1 MPWRYLLV
9 FIGVF
14 ASSTA
19 VIMIRM
25 SHTHPAVL
33 AALRLLIASALLA
46 PLFWREWRQ
55 NRAAYTRDHWRRS
68 LWPAVL
74 LAAHLASW
82 GYGARMTFTAQAS
95 LIANL
100 VPIALPFYLHWIV
113 NERINRIEILGT
125 AIALGGVA
133 LLTARAALTHS
144 GDFLGNLVCFGSML
158 AAAGYVALGRRNRDF
173 PSLWLY
179 VVPVY
184 LQAGLISLVVSLPWI
199 ATFEF
204 RSRREWLLMFGLAF
218 LPTIVGHSIINY
230 GVRHLRGQV
239 VALANVLQFVFAGA
253 MAYVLFREQPAPL
266 FYAASAVVVAGV
278 ALVIFSAPTPLPSE
292 AVD

>member
-1 MPWRYLLV
+1 MPRRYALL

-19 VIMIRM
+19 VIMIRL

-33 AALRLLIASALLA
+33 GALRLLLAAALLA
-46 PLFWREWRQ
+46 PLYWNARRKHQ
-55 NRAAYTRDHWRRS
+55 AVYTREHRART
-68 LWPAVL
+68 LLPAAL
-74 LAAHLASW
+74 LAVHFISW
-82 GYGARMTFTAQAS
+82 GYGSRLTPVASAS

-100 VPIALPFYLHWIV
+100 VPIALPFFLHYLV
-113 NERINRIEILGT
+113 GERINRTEVIGT
-125 AIALGGVA
+125 ALALSGVVA
-133 LLTARAALTHS
+133 LTAPGLRAGSA
-144 GDFLGNLVCFGSML
+144 GFWGNVICFGSMI

-184 LQAGLISLVVSLPWI
+184 LQAGLICLVVSLPWLGGFDI
-199 ATFEF
+199 
-204 RSRREWLLMFGLAF
+204 SSGREWLLMLGLAV
-218 LPTIVGHSIINY
+218 LPTILGHSMINY

-239 VALANVLQFVFAGA
+239 VSLCNVTQFVFAGILG
-253 MAYVLFREQPAPL
+253 YLIFHEQPSPL
-266 FYAASAVVVAGV
+266 FYAASTLVVAGI
-278 ALVIFSAPTPLPSE
+278 ALVVFSSPTQLPA

>member
-1 MPWRYLLV
+1 MPWRYVLV

-33 AALRLLIASALLA
+33 AALRLLIASVLLG
-46 PLFWREWRQ
+46 PLFWRELQQ
-55 NRAAYTRDHWRRS
+55 NREAYTRDHWRRS
-68 LWPAVL
+68 HWPAVL
-74 LAAHLASW
+74 LALHLVSW
-82 GYGARMTFTAQAS
+82 GYGSRMTFSAQAS

-113 NERINRIEILGT
+113 GERINRIEFLGT

-133 LLTARAALTHS
+133 LLTVRAAVTHS
-144 GDFLGNLVCFGSML
+144 GDFVGNLVCFGSML

-184 LQAGLISLVVSLPWI
+184 LQAGLISLLVSIPWLGS
-199 ATFEF
+199 FQF
-204 RSRREWLLMFGLAF
+204 GSSREWLLMLGLACI
-218 LPTIVGHSIINY
+218 PTIIGHSMINY

-239 VALANVLQFVFAGA
+239 VSLCNVLQFVFAGV
-253 MAYVLFREQPAPL
+253 MAYFLFREKPAPL
-266 FYAASAVVVAGV
+266 FYAASAIVVAGV
-278 ALVIFSAPTPLPSE
+278 ALVILSAPTPLP
-292 AVD
+292 ADPVD

>member
-1 MPWRYLLV
+1 MPWRYVLV

-25 SHTHPAVL
+25 SHTHPATL
-33 AALRLLIASALLA
+33 AALRLLIASVLLA
-46 PLFWREWRQ
+46 PLFWRELRQ
-55 NRAAYTRDHWRRS
+55 HRAAYTRGHWQRS
-68 LWPAVL
+68 VWPAVL
-74 LAAHLASW
+74 LAVHLISW
-82 GYGARMTFTAQAS
+82 GYGSRMTFTAQAS

-113 NERINRIEILGT
+113 GERINRIEILGT

-144 GDFLGNLVCFGSML
+144 GDFMGNLVCFGSML

-184 LQAGLISLVVSLPWI
+184 LQAGLICLAVSLPWLG
-199 ATFEF
+199 AFEAG
-204 RSRREWLLMFGLAF
+204 SGREWLLMLGLACI
-218 LPTIVGHSIINY
+218 PTIIGHSMINY
-230 GVRHLRGQV
+230 GVRHLRGQIIS
-239 VALANVLQFVFAGA
+239 LCNVLQFVFAGG
-253 MAYVLFREQPAPL
+253 MAYVLFHEQPAPL
-266 FYAASAVVVAGV
+266 FYAASTIVVAGV
-278 ALVIFSAPTPLPSE
+278 ALVIFSAPTPLPAE

>member
-1 MPWRYLLV
+1 MPWRYALLFV
-9 FIGVF
+9 GVF

-33 AALRLLIASALLA
+33 AALRLLIAAALLA
-46 PLFWREWRQ
+46 PVFGRELRRH
-55 NRAAYTRDHWRRS
+55 RAAYTRGHWRRS
-68 LWPAVL
+68 LWPAGL
-74 LAAHLASW
+74 LAVHLISW
-82 GYGARMTFTAQAS
+82 GYGSRMTFTAQAS

-113 NERINRIEILGT
+113 GERINRIEILGT

-144 GDFLGNLVCFGSML
+144 GDFVGNLVCFGSML

-184 LQAGLISLVVSLPWI
+184 LQAGLISLAASLPWLG
-199 ATFEF
+199 TFELG
-204 RSRREWLLMFGLAF
+204 SGREWLLMSGLACI
-218 LPTIVGHSIINY
+218 PTIIGHSMINY

-239 VALANVLQFVFAGA
+239 VSLVNVLQFVFAGVL
-253 MAYVLFREQPAPL
+253 AYFLFHEQPAPL
-266 FYAASAVVVAGV
+266 FYGASTVVVAGV
-278 ALVIFSAPTPLPSE
+278 ALVVFSAPTPLPAE

>member
-1 MPWRYLLV
+1 MPWRYALV

-14 ASSTA
+14 CSSTA
-19 VIMIRM
+19 IIMIRL
-25 SHTHPAVL
+25 SHTHPTVL

-46 PLFWREWRQ
+46 PVFWRELR
-55 NRAAYTRDHWRRS
+55 RHRGVYTRQHWQRS
-68 LWPAVL
+68 LWPSVML
-74 LAAHLASW
+74 SVHFISW
-82 GYGARMTFTAQAS
+82 GYGSRMTFAAQAS

-100 VPIALPFYLHWIV
+100 VPIALPFFLHWLV
-113 NERINRIEILGT
+113 AERINRTEILGT

-133 LLTARAALTHS
+133 LLTARAAFTAS
-144 GDFLGNLVCFGSML
+144 GDYLGNLICFGSMI

-184 LQAGLISLVVSLPWI
+184 LQAGIISLVASLPWLG
-199 ATFEF
+199 TFEF
-204 RSRREWLLMFGLAF
+204 GSGREWLLMLGLAC
-218 LPTIVGHSIINY
+218 LPTIVGHSMINY
-230 GVRHLRGQV
+230 GVRHLRGQIIS
-239 VALANVLQFVFAGA
+239 LCNVTQFVFAGVL
-253 MAYVLFREQPAPL
+253 AYYIFHEHPAPL

-278 ALVIFSAPTPLPSE
+278 ALVVFSTPTPLPAD